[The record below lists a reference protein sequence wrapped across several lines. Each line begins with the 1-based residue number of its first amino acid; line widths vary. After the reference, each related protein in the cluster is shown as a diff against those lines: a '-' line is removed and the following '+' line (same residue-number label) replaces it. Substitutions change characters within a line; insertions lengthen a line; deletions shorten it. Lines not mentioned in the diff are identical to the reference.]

1 MLSVWKYVVLT
12 GKSWWRGEGSDGGAV
27 GEDAKGGQ
35 PHPNYTS
42 ALCLSCSTN
51 ALQIVQL
58 WIMEMLTK
66 FLSMKF
72 KPCFEPTLS
81 HQVAALS
88 ALREENE
95 ELREQNTSLSLVI
108 TKMAEKAGK
117 TTRVWMFCLFNFE
130 GHQRIFML
138 PPCHADHGDL
148 HAGQE
153 GLQEHRG
160 LNLRIFTYLPFLIRY
175 YYRNLTNPN
184 LYMKVNC
191 LIVIYIYSCL
201 LWSVPSK

>member
-1 MLSVWKYVVLT
+1 MVLT

-35 PHPNYTS
+35 PHPHYTS

-130 GHQRIFML
+130 GHQRVFML
-138 PPCHADHGDL
+138 PKSWPRRVWIW
-148 HAGQE
+148 E
-153 GLQEHRG
+153 
-160 LNLRIFTYLPFLIRY
+160 YLPTSLSYIDITTVT
-175 YYRNLTNPN
+175 LTNPN
-184 LYMKVNC
+184 LYMKVYC
-191 LIVIYIYSCL
+191 LIVIYIYFCF

>member
-1 MLSVWKYVVLT
+1 MGLEEICGSYRKELVEGRRQRWRS
-12 GKSWWRGEGSDGGAV
+12 GWRGC
-27 GEDAKGGQ
+27 KRR
-35 PHPNYTS
+35 S
-42 ALCLSCSTN
+42 APSQLYILSCSTN

-130 GHQRIFML
+130 GYQRVFML
-138 PPCHADHGDL
+138 PKRWPRRVWIW
-148 HAGQE
+148 E
-153 GLQEHRG
+153 
-160 LNLRIFTYLPFLIRY
+160 YLPTSLSYIDITTVT
-175 YYRNLTNPN
+175 LTNPN
-184 LYMKVNC
+184 LYMKVYC
-191 LIVIYIYSCL
+191 LIVIYIYFCF